1 MLGKIG
7 SNLLGSKPEQ
17 KSEVTPEQVINSKL
31 KNLNIESANLNQ
43 EIPDF
48 ESLSAGQ
55 KVLALENLEQS
66 ILGEIKEDSLE
77 DYQSRFLKTN
87 KNISRLNPQNVGVLG
102 KNLWLGI
109 TKQYQLAKVE
119 KARSEELLSGG
130 LEMHKEVLAKLAE
143 GLKAYGPEVE
153 LDKNGELQIN
163 YLGNLGN
170 LSEEEKETVAEF
182 NRAATNLSKIPDEW
196 RYDTAKEADKKKF
209 AGANKSYEIN
219 KSWVLN
225 NLNEKLGGEG
235 RAVLAMNKI
244 DSQVRLNQF
253 LNSNPEVESQLL
265 KIKDQS
271 LVRKVLSGV
280 IAERGL
286 YMGAGFASR
295 TLATLGLGALSS
307 VAAFGGVVAGA
318 GAIGYFRSAK
328 RAKETIR
335 QKDVMGRRGQVEEGE
350 LSKIFASGGGKQQGK
365 INEKN
370 EISLGLGEKI
380 NSIITRIENEPDQA
394 KKIALAARLK
404 TRLNYTKKYL
414 DNGAVNFGSQEE
426 RLSNQYNLMT
436 GLAQAETYLDL
447 VDKNDDYRLK
457 LERKVEESIYDELDW
472 HDKKIDKKRKEY
484 VAKQARK
491 GMMISMGFATAGRLF
506 SELVSGHNESPANIN
521 SVKKVEVENP
531 VVNQP
536 VVAQN
541 NIETAA
547 EPISAS
553 PNNQEL
559 VDYITNDP
567 VLKGNLDL
575 KTAFLNQKITVDVLT
590 KGQGIGN
597 YANVTNDTPV
607 NFVQPDGSIEV
618 HGAGEVY
625 VHPGD
630 RVIQT
635 EDGQI
640 YVVKDSGIKGTRVG
654 EDFVDNNSRAKIEP
668 LEKIE
673 VSQVDADEPSP
684 IVIDNSK
691 NLSYVEAHKND
702 VVETTNNSSE
712 NVETHKG
719 LFHKVK
725 EFFGGKKVS
734 GPDISKA
741 EVPISFSKGD
751 EVNEGL
757 VLQWNQLS
765 EADQAV
771 YNDFVSN
778 NSLYNV
784 NPEMAIA
791 NFLGQKPAEIIQSG
805 TEFTATLN
813 NGHTVVFDMEEGQI
827 IMNVDNGNYEIVD
840 PEQIISA
847 RESIQS
853 NYVALDNMEEV
864 DTEMDADGEDGQ
876 IMGDDN
882 IETIPPTDHRD
893 DLFAPETKTWADHPE
908 VMKIDHTVWD
918 ETQEIKLKELYSK
931 KLEVLDEIKKQYTE
945 IKLKYGERKQFA
957 YFQDLVRSYY
967 AINNEK
973 VKNIIEIGLDKSKIK
988 FSFEAAVS
996 ETKTPKVEVE
1006 GFIKLLVYNSGL
1018 KKG

>member
-7 SNLLGSKPEQ
+7 SNPLGSKSEQ
-17 KSEVTPEQVINSKL
+17 KSEMTPEQVISSKL
-31 KNLNIESANLNQ
+31 KNLNIESETLNQ

-48 ESLSAGQ
+48 EFLSAGQ

-66 ILGEIKEDSLE
+66 ILGEIKEEALE
-77 DYQSRFLKTN
+77 DYQSRFLKTD
-87 KNISRLNPQNVGVLG
+87 KSVSRLNPQNVGVLG

-119 KARSEELLSGG
+119 KAKSEELLSGG

-143 GLKAYGPEVE
+143 GLKVYGPEAE

-163 YLGNLGN
+163 YLGKLDD

-182 NRAATNLSKIPDEW
+182 NQAATVLAKIPDEW

-209 AGANKSYEIN
+209 ALAHKSYEIN

-235 RAVLAMNKI
+235 RAVSAMNKI

-253 LNSNPEVESQLL
+253 LNSNPEVEAQLL

-307 VAAFGGVVAGA
+307 AAAFGGVVAGA

-335 QKDVMGRRGQVEEGE
+335 QKDIMGRRGQVEEGE
-350 LSKIFASGGGKQQGK
+350 LSKIFALGGGKQQGK
-365 INEKN
+365 VNEKN

-380 NSIITRIENEPDQA
+380 NSIVARLENEPDYQ
-394 KKIALAARLK
+394 KKVELAERLK
-404 TRLNYTKKYL
+404 TRLEYTKKYL
-414 DNGAVNFGSQEE
+414 DNGAVNFGAKEE

-436 GLAQAETYLDL
+436 SLAQAETYLDL
-447 VDKNDDYRLK
+447 VDRNDDYRLK
-457 LERKVEESIYDELDW
+457 VERKVEESIYDELDW
-472 HDKKIDKKRKEY
+472 HDQKIDKKRKEY
-484 VAKQARK
+484 VTKQARR

-506 SELVSGHNESPANIN
+506 SELVSDHGGAHSHVGSA
-521 SVKKVEVENP
+521 KKAGIDHPIIRRPEIS
-531 VVNQP
+531 QTD
-536 VVAQN
+536 
-541 NIETAA
+541 IEA
-547 EPISAS
+547 PISAG
-553 PNNQEL
+553 PNSQEL
-559 VDYITNDP
+559 VDYITNDS

-575 KTAFLNQKITVDVLT
+575 KAAFLNQKITVDILA

-630 RVIQT
+630 KVIQT

-640 YVVKDSGIKGTRVG
+640 YVVKDSGIKGTKVG
-654 EDFVDNNSRAKIEP
+654 EDLFR
-668 LEKIE
+668 
-673 VSQVDADEPSP
+673 
-684 IVIDNSK
+684 DNSK
-691 NLSYVEAHKND
+691 LQVKPTEKIQVSRIDLGEPSSNALDNLGSDSRDLSYVEMHKND
-702 VVETTNNSSE
+702 AIGTGDNSPRDFGAQ
-712 NVETHKG
+712 KG
-719 LFHKVK
+719 FFHKVK
-725 EFFGGKKVS
+725 EFFGGKKIS
-734 GPDISKA
+734 HQNISKA
-741 EVPISFSKGD
+741 EVPAAFSKGD

-757 VLQWNQLS
+757 ILQWNQLS
-765 EADQAV
+765 EVEQEV
-771 YNDFVSN
+771 YKNFAAN
-778 NSLYNV
+778 NSLYTT
-784 NPEMAIA
+784 NPELAIA
-791 NFLGQKPAEIIQSG
+791 NFLGQKPAEIIHSG

-827 IMNVDNGNYEIVD
+827 IMNVDNGHYEIVN

-847 RESIQS
+847 RKLIQS
-853 NYVALDNMEEV
+853 NYVASDNIEEV
-864 DTEMDADGEDGQ
+864 DADSEDGQ
-876 IMGDDN
+876 IMADDN
-882 IETIPPTDHRD
+882 ISVEPIVKHD
-893 DLFAPETKTWADHPE
+893 DLFAPETQAWAGHPDIKTLEVNPAGLGSIKEPE
-908 VMKIDHTVWD
+908 LQNFYNKR
-918 ETQEIKLKELYSK
+918 
-931 KLEVLDEIKKQYTE
+931 LEVLDEIKRQYTE
-945 IKLKYGERKQFA
+945 MKLKHGSDSKFND
-957 YFQDLVRSYY
+957 FQDVVKFYY
-967 AINNEK
+967 SVENEK
-973 VKNIIEIGLDKSKIK
+973 VRNIIEGAQDASKLK
-988 FSFEAAVS
+988 FPIYDAMN
-996 ETKTPKVEVE
+996 ETKAPEEEVN
-1006 GFIKLLVYNSGL
+1006 GFMRTIAL
-1018 KKG
+1018 KTGIEKGSK

>member
-1 MLGKIG
+1 MFGG
-7 SNLLGSKPEQ
+7 KPEQ
-17 KSEVTPEQVINSKL
+17 GAEVTPEAVIDAKL

-66 ILGEIKEDSLE
+66 IWGEIKEDALE

-87 KNISRLNPQNVGVLG
+87 KSVSRLNPQNVGVLG

-119 KARSEELLSGG
+119 KAKSEELLSGG

-143 GLKAYGPEVE
+143 GLKAYGPEAE
-153 LDKNGELQIN
+153 LDKSGELQIN
-163 YLGNLGN
+163 YLGNLGD

-182 NRAATNLSKIPDEW
+182 NQAATNLSKIPDEW

-209 AGANKSYEIN
+209 VGANKSYEIN

-235 RAVLAMNKI
+235 RAVLALNKI

-253 LNSNPEVESQLL
+253 LNSHPEVESQLL

-280 IAERGL
+280 MAERGL

-335 QKDVMGRRGQVEEGE
+335 QKDVMGRRGQADEGE
-350 LSKIFASGGGKQQGK
+350 LAKIFALGGGKQQGK
-365 INEKN
+365 VDEKN

-380 NSIITRIENEPDQA
+380 NSIITRLENEDDQT
-394 KKIALAARLK
+394 KKVALAERLK
-404 TRLNYTKKYL
+404 TRLDYTKKYL
-414 DNGAVNFGSQEE
+414 DNGAVNFGSKEE
-426 RLSNQYNLMT
+426 RLNNQYNLMT
-436 GLAQAETYLDL
+436 SLAQAETYLDL
-447 VDKNDDYRLK
+447 VNRNDDYRRK
-457 LERKVEESIYDELDW
+457 LECRVEESIYDELDW
-472 HDKKIDKKRKEY
+472 HDQKIDKKRKKY

-506 SELVSGHNESPANIN
+506 GELVHSYGGTHDHVISA
-521 SVKKVEVENP
+521 KKVEIDNP
-531 VVNQP
+531 IIKQPDVNQAEIEVAVEP
-536 VVAQN
+536 V
-541 NIETAA
+541 
-547 EPISAS
+547 SAG
-553 PNNQEL
+553 PNSQEL
-559 VDYITNDP
+559 VDYVTNDS

-575 KTAFLNQKITVDVLT
+575 KAALLNQKITVDVLA

-640 YVVKDSGIKGTRVG
+640 YVVKNSGIKGTRVG
-654 EDFVDNNSRAKIEP
+654 EDFFRDNPKAKVEHIE
-668 LEKIE
+668 
-673 VSQVDADEPSP
+673 SP
-684 IVIDNSK
+684 IDANESSPVVSDNIIDNSK
-691 NLSYVEAHKND
+691 GPSYAEMHKND
-702 VVETTNNSSE
+702 AIDNTDNSPK
-712 NVETHKG
+712 NLETHKG
-719 LFHKVK
+719 FFHKVK
-725 EFFGGKKVS
+725 EFFGGKKISDQDMVKAKV
-734 GPDISKA
+734 PD
-741 EVPISFSKGD
+741 SFSKGD
-751 EVNEGL
+751 EINEGL
-757 VLQWNQLS
+757 VVQWNQLS
-765 EADQAV
+765 EADQEV
-771 YNDFVSN
+771 YKDFAAN
-778 NSLYNV
+778 NSLYNA

-791 NFLGQKPAEIIQSG
+791 NFLGQKPTEIIQSG

-813 NGHTVVFDMEEGQI
+813 NGHTVVFDMEEGRI
-827 IMNVDNGNYEIVD
+827 IMNVDDGAYDVVN

-847 RESIQS
+847 RKLIQS
-853 NYVALDNMEEV
+853 DYSVS
-864 DTEMDADGEDGQ
+864 
-876 IMGDDN
+876 DN
-882 IETIPPTDHRD
+882 IGEVNTETDMDNLDGPSMAEDNVSVEPVIKHD
-893 DLFAPETKTWADHPE
+893 DIFAPETQAWANHPDVKTLEFNHAEFTPTRE
-908 VMKIDHTVWD
+908 A
-918 ETQEIKLKELYSK
+918 EIQALYDK
-931 KLEVLDEIKKQYTE
+931 RLEVLNEIKKQYTD
-945 IKLKYGERKQFA
+945 IKLA
-957 YFQDLVRSYY
+957 YSNSSWFDDFREVVRSYY
-967 AINNEK
+967 ATQNES
-973 VKNIIEIGLDKSKIK
+973 VKNI
-988 FSFEAAVS
+988 
-996 ETKTPKVEVE
+996 VE
-1006 GFIKLLVYNSGL
+1006 GSRDHTKFIPLVNKSLAETQNPRKEVSGFMETIMRRTKLTG
-1018 KKG
+1018 KGV